1 MRITYRNG
9 IYVAI
14 ATYDERD
21 ALREAGFIWHPGL
34 YECERGPASCAGC
47 RAGLK
52 KGWWTRKDAAA
63 ARLSAHADEDARKAL
78 SKHLKA
84 VERSRATDATIEIP
98 SPRNLSYLGYQKA
111 GIQYIA
117 EREGTLLGD
126 EPGLGK
132 TIQVLGAI
140 NHNKTIRNVLVIS
153 PASLRINWRKEAQRW
168 LVPDERQWLLYIGS
182 EDRSIPKEANFVIVS
197 YDRCR
202 IGYKRCTGPCKG
214 KKREPIE
221 CPTCKGTGNGPR
233 EPLLCDKCLGR
244 KQIFC
249 PRCNGRGRTPENN
262 LKIVGSLQEREWD
275 LVAIDEAHFLKNLDS
290 QRSKAVLGDRL
301 KKKPGLADLGKKR
314 IFMTGTPIPNRP
326 IEIWPILSA
335 LAPDEFGSFKHFAI
349 RYCDGHEEMV
359 SETKKVFK
367 FDGASN
373 LEELQERLRSTCMI
387 RRLKNDVLKELPP
400 KRRQVISLPPTE
412 EAKRLIAQ
420 ELEEWERKFGEDLA
434 MVQTAMDI
442 AEESN
447 DKSAYNG
454 AVDKLQ
460 YIQRIAF
467 IEMAAARKRVAV
479 VKVPSV
485 ISHVKAMREEG
496 VKKIIL
502 FAHHHEVI
510 EALYAKFKKVA
521 VVAYGKTSDR
531 AKNAAV
537 EAFQDKNS
545 GVEIFVAGLTAVG
558 VGITLTASSHVVFAE
573 LDWTPGNVNQAEDRA
588 HRIGQENSV
597 LVQHLVLDGSLD
609 ARMAQMIVEKQEIA
623 DRALDKS
630 TDVAVKGLINTRPE
644 APVEPVELWKKIVLK
659 DALMALAKR
668 RDPNIQGGSGFSNF
682 DAPIGHKLATKR
694 KEFSDKE
701 AHLAQRLVERYRRQ
715 VPLELLKRLDIAVKE
730 EKPKRGSYNRR
741 GSRRDRMPIT
751 TFEEENAL
759 MVLERFG

>member
-1 MRITYRNG
+1 MRITHRNG

-14 ATYDERD
+14 ATYEERD

-34 YECERGPASCAGC
+34 RECERGYSSCAAC

-52 KGWWTRKDAAA
+52 KGWWTRRNAAA
-63 ARLSAHADEDARKAL
+63 ARLSAHADDHAKKAL
-78 SKHLKA
+78 SSHLAA
-84 VERSRATDATIEIP
+84 VERSRATDAAIEIP
-98 SPRNLSYLGYQKA
+98 SPRNLDYLGYQKA
-111 GIQYIA
+111 GIHYIS

-140 NHNKTIRNVLVIS
+140 NHDKSIKDVLVIS
-153 PASLRINWRKEAQRW
+153 PASLRINWQKEARRW
-168 LVPDERQWLLYIGS
+168 LVPDERQWLLYIAS
-182 EDRSIPKEANFVIVS
+182 EDRAIPREANFVITS

-214 KKREPIE
+214 KRREPLT
-221 CPTCKGTGNGPR
+221 CPACKGSGNGPR
-233 EPLLCDKCLGR
+233 EPLLCDKCMGR
-244 KQIFC
+244 KVVFC
-249 PRCNGRGRTPENN
+249 HRCNGRGRTAENN
-262 LKIVGSLQEREWD
+262 LKIVSSLQERGWD
-275 LVAIDEAHFLKNLDS
+275 LVAVDEAHFLKNLDS
-290 QRSKAVLGDRL
+290 QRSKAVLGDRM
-301 KKKPGLADLGKKR
+301 KKKPGLADLGRKR
-314 IFMTGTPIPNRP
+314 VFMTGTPIPNRP

-335 LAPDEFGSFKHFAI
+335 LAPDDFGSFKQFAY

-373 LEELQERLRSTCMI
+373 LEELQERLRATCMI
-387 RRLKNDVLKELPP
+387 RRLKQDVLKELPP

-412 EAKRLIAQ
+412 QAKRLIAQ
-420 ELEEWERKFGEDLA
+420 ELEEWDRKFGEDLS
-434 MVQTAMDI
+434 MVQTAMAI
-442 AEESN
+442 AEEHN
-447 DKSAYNG
+447 DKSTYNG

-460 YIQRIAF
+460 YIQRVAF
-467 IEMAAARKRVAV
+467 IEMAAARKRVAM
-479 VKVPSV
+479 VKVPS
-485 ISHVKAMREEG
+485 IITHVKAMRDEG

-502 FAHHHEVI
+502 FAHHHDVLES
-510 EALYAKFKKVA
+510 LYEKFEKYA
-521 VVAYGKTSDR
+521 VLAYGKTSDK
-531 AKNAAV
+531 AKNKAV

-545 GVEIFVAGLTAVG
+545 GVEIFIAGLTAVG

-659 DALMALAKR
+659 DALLALAKR
-668 RDPNIQGGSGFSNF
+668 RDPTITGGSGFSNF
-682 DAPIGHKLATKR
+682 DAPIGHKLATKK

-701 AHLAQRLVERYRRQ
+701 AHLALRLVERYRRQ
-715 VPLELLKRLDIAVKE
+715 VRPELLQRLEIEVKE
-730 EKPKRGSYNRR
+730 EKPRRSKYNRY
-741 GSRRDRMPIT
+741 GSRKDRAPIA

-759 MVLERFG
+759 TVLERFG

>member
-1 MRITYRNG
+1 MRISHRNG
-9 IYVAI
+9 IYFAI
-14 ATYDERD
+14 ATYEERD
-21 ALREAGFIWHPGL
+21 ALREAGFVWHPGL
-34 YECERGPASCAGC
+34 VECDRGPASCAAC

-52 KGWWTRKDAAA
+52 KGWWTQRDAAA
-63 ARLSAHADEDARKAL
+63 ARLSAHADDIAKKQL
-78 SKHLKA
+78 TSHLQA
-84 VERSRATDATIEIP
+84 VEKSRATDAPIEIP

-111 GIQYIA
+111 GIHYLSD
-117 EREGTLLGD
+117 REGTLLGD

-140 NHNKTIRNVLVIS
+140 NYDKSIQNVLIIS
-153 PASLRINWRKEAQRW
+153 PASLRLNWQKEARRW

-202 IGYKRCTGPCKG
+202 IGYKRCQGPCKG
-214 KKREPIE
+214 KRREPLP
-221 CPTCKGTGNGPR
+221 CPKCGGSGNGPR
-233 EPLLCDKCLGR
+233 EPLLCENCLGR
-244 KQIFC
+244 KTVFC
-249 PRCNGRGRTPENN
+249 HRCNGKGRLPENN
-262 LKIVGSLQEREWD
+262 LKIVASLQEREWD

-290 QRSKAVLGDRL
+290 QRSRAVLGDRM
-301 KKKPGLADLGKKR
+301 KKKPGLADLGRKR

-335 LAPDEFGSFKHFAI
+335 LAPDQFGSFKNFAL

-373 LEELQERLRSTCMI
+373 LEELQERLRATCMI
-387 RRLKNDVLKELPP
+387 RRLKQDVLKELPP
-400 KRRQVISLPPTE
+400 KRRQIISLPPTE

-420 ELEEWERKFGEDLA
+420 ELEEWDRKFGEDLS
-434 MVQTAMDI
+434 MVQTALSI
-442 AEESN
+442 AEENN
-447 DKSAYNG
+447 DKGAYNG

-460 YIQRIAF
+460 YIQRVAF
-467 IEMAAARKRVAV
+467 MEMAATRRKVAT
-479 VKVPSV
+479 VKIPSV
-485 ISHVKAMREEG
+485 IQHVKAMRDEG

-502 FAHHHEVI
+502 FAHHHDVI
-510 EALYAKFKKVA
+510 EALFEKFEKYA
-521 VVAYGKTSDR
+521 VVAYGKTSDK
-531 AKNAAV
+531 AKNKAV

-558 VGITLTASSHVVFAE
+558 VGITLTASSNVVFAE

-609 ARMAQMIVEKQEIA
+609 ARMVQMIVSKQEIA
-623 DRALDKS
+623 DRALDIS
-630 TDVAVKGLINTRPE
+630 TDVGVKGLINARPE
-644 APVEPVELWKKIVLK
+644 APVEPIELWKKIVLK

-668 RDPNIQGGSGFSNF
+668 RDPNIEGGNGFSNF
-682 DAPIGHKLATKR
+682 DAPIGHKLATKK

-701 AHLAQRLVERYRRQ
+701 AHLALRLVQRYRRQ
-715 VPLELLKRLDIAVKE
+715 VPHELLKRLEIAVKE
-730 EKPKRGSYNRR
+730 DKPRRGSYNHR
-741 GSRRDRMPIT
+741 GSRRDRAPIAS
-751 TFEEENAL
+751 FETENAIT
-759 MVLERFG
+759 VLHRYG